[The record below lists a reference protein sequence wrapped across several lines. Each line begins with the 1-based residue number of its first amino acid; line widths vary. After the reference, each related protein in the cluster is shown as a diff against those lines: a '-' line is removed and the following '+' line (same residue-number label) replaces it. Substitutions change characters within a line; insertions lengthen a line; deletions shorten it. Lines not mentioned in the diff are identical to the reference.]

1 MTVAVAVL
9 QEEMVSFVLELASTA
24 GLGQVAENLGISE
37 DDLELMLAG
46 EAEWPQRALQVV
58 EEANNVITLLV
69 GDDRPAE
76 LAAVSTD
83 ETLAD
88 WRDTS
93 QAKAADE
100 VAARVAAEGLTHGEN
115 LANRA
120 KSELYRYLEVIA
132 RRQFDVNLD
141 ESQSLSLLS
150 YRLELELLII
160 MYYKETVP
168 LPGMNWDAVRR
179 MHEADERAGRL
190 TMVRDNQRRA
200 ERFFTKVRRLMGRHD
215 FSEGLVHSV
224 AREAASM
231 ENPLETDDDIDFIIG
246 RSQFG
251 RILQGAR

>member
-1 MTVAVAVL
+1 M
-9 QEEMVSFVLELASTA
+9 
-24 GLGQVAENLGISE
+24 IS
-37 DDLELMLAG
+37 LLAG
-46 EAEWPQRALQVV
+46 DV
-58 EEANNVITLLV
+58 ELV
-69 GDDRPAE
+69 DVSV
-76 LAAVSTD
+76 VSTD
-83 ETLAD
+83 EGLED
-88 WRDTS
+88 WRETS

-100 VAARVAAEGLTHGEN
+100 VAAKAAADGLTHSES

-120 KSELYRYLEVIA
+120 RAELYRYLEVIA

-141 ESQSLSLLS
+141 ESQSLALLS

-160 MYYKETVP
+160 MYYRETVP

-215 FSEGLVHSV
+215 VGGELVRSV